1 MVVNRLENNKRI
13 AKNTFFLYARMLMVM
28 GVSLYTVRIV
38 LNVLGAEDY
47 GIYNVVGGVVTMFS
61 FLTSTMVSASQRF
74 FAFSIGKN
82 DDEGLA
88 RYFTMS
94 CWCYIG
100 IIIFIVVIAETLGI
114 WFVRS
119 QLVIPLNR
127 AYSAMWVFQLA
138 IASFV
143 VNLLSV
149 PFNSIIIAHERMN
162 VYAIVGLVE
171 VFAKLLLTY
180 CISNSS
186 CDKLIVYSILMFAIT
201 FFVSFFY
208 GLYGVWRYKECHLR
222 MRWYPEIFKEI
233 MNYSGWSL
241 FGALSGVFRSQGI
254 NILLNIYFNPIV
266 NAARAIAYQVNSA
279 INQFVL
285 NFFKAVQPQ
294 ITKYYAASETD
305 ELYKL
310 IYRSSRYCFFLIL
323 LLSLPIFFEMPF
335 ILNIWLKDVPQYT
348 VLFSRLVILVAI
360 VDSTAYP
367 LQTATAATGRIKWY
381 QIVTGGLLI
390 MTLPLSWLFL
400 KFGSEPQVTMYVAL
414 VIAIVTQILR
424 ILFANNM
431 VGMPLKGYLKNVM
444 RSIMMVSTLT
454 VLLSYFIHKAFSGT
468 SIGAFFSMVVIVFMA
483 IAIIIIVGMTSIERQ
498 VIWDCIIKK
507 IFKK

>member
-1 MVVNRLENNKRI
+1 MVVNKLENNKRI

-82 DDEGLA
+82 DNEGLA

-180 CISNSS
+180 FISNSS
-186 CDKLIVYSILMFAIT
+186 YDKLIVYSILMFVVT
-201 FFVSFFY
+201 FSVSLFY
-208 GLYGVWRYKECHLR
+208 GEYGD
-222 MRWYPEIFKEI
+222 I
-233 MNYSGWSL
+233 
-241 FGALSGVFRSQGI
+241 
-254 NILLNIYFNPIV
+254 
-266 NAARAIAYQVNSA
+266 
-279 INQFVL
+279 
-285 NFFKAVQPQ
+285 
-294 ITKYYAASETD
+294 
-305 ELYKL
+305 
-310 IYRSSRYCFFLIL
+310 
-323 LLSLPIFFEMPF
+323 
-335 ILNIWLKDVPQYT
+335 
-348 VLFSRLVILVAI
+348 
-360 VDSTAYP
+360 
-367 LQTATAATGRIKWY
+367 
-381 QIVTGGLLI
+381 
-390 MTLPLSWLFL
+390 
-400 KFGSEPQVTMYVAL
+400 
-414 VIAIVTQILR
+414 
-424 ILFANNM
+424 
-431 VGMPLKGYLKNVM
+431 KNV
-444 RSIMMVSTLT
+444 V
-454 VLLSYFIHKAFSGT
+454 
-468 SIGAFFSMVVIVFMA
+468 
-483 IAIIIIVGMTSIERQ
+483 
-498 VIWDCIIKK
+498 
-507 IFKK
+507 